1 MRSSFS
7 RRRLASHAS
16 FRRSGRA
23 SRGHCPGPLR
33 RRPPFVAITRPSGY
47 GWSASAISFS
57 LTSGPYESAVSI
69 RSMPSSTTRRSRR
82 LASFGSSGEPQ
93 MPFPVI
99 RMAPKPS
106 RWTSRSPP
114 SVKLFTPLTLARDT
128 RRSGW
133 TYADAICW
141 TTGRNPDGSE
151 LKAADKGYPLP
162 PANGSWQTDLRSATP
177 VGIDGPQWVL
187 EYWSDIN
194 NVFQFVRV
202 EDIAYDKRPGMG
214 NVVYIAD
221 SGRGRTDAQTLD
233 TPFRST
239 NGRVWKM
246 ELDPTDPEGDV
257 AHRVRRGRRLPPSRP
272 WARSTS
278 RTTSS

>member
-1 MRSSFS
+1 
-7 RRRLASHAS
+7 
-16 FRRSGRA
+16 
-23 SRGHCPGPLR
+23 
-33 RRPPFVAITRPSGY
+33 
-47 GWSASAISFS
+47 
-57 LTSGPYESAVSI
+57 
-69 RSMPSSTTRRSRR
+69 
-82 LASFGSSGEPQ
+82 
-93 MPFPVI
+93 
-99 RMAPKPS
+99 
-106 RWTSRSPP
+106 
-114 SVKLFTPLTLARDT
+114 VKLFTPLTLARDT

-162 PANGSWQTDLRSATP
+162 PANGSWQTDLRSTTP

-246 ELDPTDPEGDV
+246 ELDPTDPTKVTSLIVFAEGDDNPRQDPGRDPPAGQPRV
-257 AHRVRRGRRLPPSRP
+257 DSERSSGDRGSGIEPAVRRRLAGSQRDDRETLARPHRKSGRR
-272 WARSTS
+272 
-278 RTTSS
+278 